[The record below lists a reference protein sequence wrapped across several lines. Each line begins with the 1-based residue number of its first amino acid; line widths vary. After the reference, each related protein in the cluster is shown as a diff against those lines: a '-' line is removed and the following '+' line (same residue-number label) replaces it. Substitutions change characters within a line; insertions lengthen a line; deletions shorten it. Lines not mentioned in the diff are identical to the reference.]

1 MFAALRH
8 SARFARVLWVL
19 KRYGA
24 WFAVRRL
31 GPMPVPVR
39 ALLALAALPAPGKA
53 QQASEGKR
61 LAEALTHLGPA
72 YIKLGQTLATRPD
85 IVGPTIAADL
95 GALQDKLPPFSDQA
109 ARQAIEA
116 SLGKPIDALFS
127 EFQPTP
133 VAAASIAQVHKAETA
148 EGGKVAVKVV
158 RPGIDAKFGRDLDAF
173 AWAAKWAERFSPE
186 ARRLRASDVVETL
199 RVGVLRELDLRLEA
213 AAASELREAMLG
225 EPYYRVPQIDWH
237 RTARRVMTMEWVDGV
252 PLSDRDALD
261 AAGHDRREMANR
273 IVQIFLTQAMR
284 DGFFHADLHQG
295 NFLVESDGTL
305 VALDFGI
312 MGRLDRQAALYL
324 AEILWAF
331 QERDY
336 TRAAKGHF
344 RAGYVPDDQS
354 VADFAMA
361 LRAIAE
367 PVHDRPVE
375 EISAGDLLA
384 QLFATT
390 AAFDM
395 QTQPQLLML
404 QRSMV
409 MVEGLAGYLDPK
421 MNMWAASRPVIES
434 WVREQYGLEAQAADA
449 VLEAGRAAARLP
461 DVAGAAVRLLER
473 AESDG
478 LPIDPKSIAH
488 LQPPRRPH
496 PFIAGAVGAVIGA
509 LLVALWTV

>member
-158 RPGIDAKFGRDLDAF
+158 RPGIDAKFGRDLMLLPGRPNGPNGSAPRPGGCVP
-173 AWAAKWAERFSPE
+173 ATLWRRCVSACCASWTCGWRRRRRRSC
-186 ARRLRASDVVETL
+186 ARRCWASPIIACPKST
-199 RVGVLRELDLRLEA
+199 G
-213 AAASELREAMLG
+213 
-225 EPYYRVPQIDWH
+225 
-237 RTARRVMTMEWVDGV
+237 TA
-252 PLSDRDALD
+252 P
-261 AAGHDRREMANR
+261 
-273 IVQIFLTQAMR
+273 
-284 DGFFHADLHQG
+284 
-295 NFLVESDGTL
+295 
-305 VALDFGI
+305 
-312 MGRLDRQAALYL
+312 
-324 AEILWAF
+324 
-331 QERDY
+331 
-336 TRAAKGHF
+336 
-344 RAGYVPDDQS
+344 RAG
-354 VADFAMA
+354 
-361 LRAIAE
+361 
-367 PVHDRPVE
+367 
-375 EISAGDLLA
+375 
-384 QLFATT
+384 
-390 AAFDM
+390 
-395 QTQPQLLML
+395 
-404 QRSMV
+404 
-409 MVEGLAGYLDPK
+409 
-421 MNMWAASRPVIES
+421 
-434 WVREQYGLEAQAADA
+434 
-449 VLEAGRAAARLP
+449 
-461 DVAGAAVRLLER
+461 
-473 AESDG
+473 
-478 LPIDPKSIAH
+478 
-488 LQPPRRPH
+488 
-496 PFIAGAVGAVIGA
+496 
-509 LLVALWTV
+509 